1 MVDGWMVDSG
11 YVTTIHHHPTTNQTV
26 LTLPL
31 IGLAPATPRSR
42 LLTLDIGS
50 STFSYQPGQAIAMAV
65 HGREPRRP
73 YSIACSPEQAAE
85 RGAIEVLVGTGASG
99 ELGDHLEGLAPGA
112 AIDVEGPFGSF
123 VLPEAFSQ
131 PRLLFVAGGSG
142 ISPLRA
148 MIDRVLRRDR
158 AMVSVLYSARRAD
171 EFAFVDELR
180 QHAANGRLELH
191 QTVTRDDTPLW
202 PGSRGRISRSHF
214 AAVLREP
221 ADTLCFVCGPASMVN
236 DAVAALGE
244 MGVPGGAIRIER
256 WGY

>member
-1 MVDGWMVDSG
+1 M
-11 YVTTIHHHPTTNQTV
+11 

-31 IGLAPATPRSR
+31 TGLAPATPRSC
-42 LLTLDIGS
+42 LLTLDIGDS
-50 STFSYQPGQAIAMAV
+50 DFSYQPGQAIAIAV

-85 RGAIEVLVGTGASG
+85 RRAIEVLVGMGVNG
-99 ELGDHLEGLAPGA
+99 ELGEHLEGLSPGTR
-112 AIDVEGPFGSF
+112 IDVEGPFGSF

-131 PRLLFVAGGSG
+131 HRLLFVAGGSG

-148 MIDRVLRRDR
+148 MIDRALRRDN

-180 QHAANGRLELH
+180 EHATSGRLELH

-202 PGSRGRISRSHF
+202 PGSRGRIGRSHF
-214 AAVLREP
+214 TDVLHDP

-236 DAVAALGE
+236 DAVAVLGE
-244 MGVPGGAIRIER
+244 MGVPRGAIRIER
-256 WGY
+256 WATDSDLQG